1 MAYINTG
8 INQPG
13 IVELL
18 FYKNSTGNALSNLAN
33 ALLIETSP
41 LSSGERELIAS
52 YVSYLNECEFCH
64 LSHSAAANAHLS
76 DNGKTISCIIENMD
90 TANISDK
97 LKQLLKIAGKV
108 QKSGKLVKK
117 EDIEDAKLNGVTDE
131 EIHDTVL
138 IAAAF
143 CMFNRYVDG
152 LGTAPAKKEDYVE
165 MGKRMAKG
173 YKMPPNFLKKFL
185 LKMMNKK
192 SNSGAIEPIKKVL
205 N

>member
-1 MAYINTG
+1 MAHINTG
-8 INQPG
+8 IKQPG

-33 ALLIETSP
+33 TLLIETSP

-64 LSHSAAANAHLS
+64 LSHSAAANAHLG
-76 DNGKTISCIIENMD
+76 DNGKTISCIIENID
-90 TANISDK
+90 TTNISEK

-108 QKSGKLVKK
+108 QKSGKLVTK
-117 EDIEDAKLNGVTDE
+117 EDIEVAKLSGATDE
-131 EIHDTVL
+131 EIHDAVL

-152 LGTAPAKKEDYVE
+152 LGTTPARKEEYAE
-165 MGKRMAKG
+165 MGRRMAKG
-173 YKMPPNFLKKFL
+173 YKMPPNFLKKFI
-185 LKMMNKK
+185 LKMMNRKANSEVIEHMKK
-192 SNSGAIEPIKKVL
+192 GT
-205 N
+205 

>member
-18 FYKNSTGNALSNLAN
+18 FYKNTTGNALSNLAN
-33 ALLIETSP
+33 ALLIEKSP
-41 LSSGERELIAS
+41 LTSGERELIAA

-64 LSHSAAANAHLS
+64 LSHTAAANAHLG
-76 DNGKTISCIIENMD
+76 DDGKTVSCIIENID
-90 TANISDK
+90 SATVSDK
-97 LKQLLKIAGKV
+97 MKALLKIASKV
-108 QKSGKLVKK
+108 QQSGKLVTK
-117 EDIEDAKLNGVTDE
+117 EDIEAAKAKGATDE

-152 LGTAPAKKEDYVE
+152 LGTTPAKKEDYAE

-173 YKMPPNFLKKFL
+173 YKMPPNFLKKII
-185 LKMMNKK
+185 LKLMNKK
-192 SNSGAIEPIKKVL
+192 TDAAAIEHMKKSH
-205 N
+205 

>member
-1 MAYINTG
+1 MAHINTG
-8 INQPG
+8 IKQPG

-33 ALLIETSP
+33 TLLIETSP

-64 LSHSAAANAHLS
+64 LSHSAAANAHLG
-76 DNGKTISCIIENMD
+76 DNGKTISCIIENID
-90 TANISDK
+90 TTNISEK

-108 QKSGKLVKK
+108 QKSGKLVTK
-117 EDIEDAKLNGVTDE
+117 EDIEVAKLSGATDE
-131 EIHDTVL
+131 EIHDAVL

-152 LGTAPAKKEDYVE
+152 LGTTPARKEEYAE
-165 MGKRMAKG
+165 MGRRMAKG
-173 YKMPPNFLKKFL
+173 YKMPPNFLKKFI
-185 LKMMNKK
+185 LKMMNRKA
-192 SNSGAIEPIKKVL
+192 NSGVIEHMKKGT
-205 N
+205 

>member
-1 MAYINTG
+1 MSYINTG
-8 INQPG
+8 IKQPG

-18 FYKNSTGNALSNLAN
+18 FYKNNTGNALSNLAN
-33 ALLIETSP
+33 ALLIENSP

-64 LSHSAAANAHLS
+64 LSHSAAANAHLG
-76 DNGKTISCIIENMD
+76 DNGKTVNCVIENIE
-90 TANISDK
+90 TANISEK

-108 QKSGKLVKK
+108 QKSGKLVTK
-117 EDIEDAKLNGVTDE
+117 EDIEAAKFNGAIDE

-152 LGTAPAKKEDYVE
+152 LGTTPARKEEYIE
-165 MGKRMAKG
+165 MGRRMAKG
-173 YKMPPNFLKKFL
+173 YKMPPNFLKKII

-192 SNSGAIEPIKKVL
+192 SDSGAIEHMKNIT
-205 N
+205 

>member
-33 ALLIETSP
+33 ALLLEKSP

-64 LSHSAAANAHLS
+64 LSHSAAANEHLG
-76 DNGKTISCIIENMD
+76 DNGKTVSCVIENLD
-90 TANISDK
+90 TSNISVK
-97 LKQLLKIAGKV
+97 MKQLLKIAAKV
-108 QKSGKLVKK
+108 QKSGKLVTK
-117 EDIEDAKLNGVTDE
+117 EDIEAAKSSGAIDE

-152 LGTAPAKKEDYVE
+152 MGTSPAKKEDYAE
-165 MGKRMAKG
+165 MGRRMAKG
-173 YKMPPNFLKKFL
+173 YKMPPNFLKKFIL
-185 LKMMNKK
+185 RLMNKK
-192 SNSGAIEPIKKVL
+192 KTSGAIEHMKKGT
-205 N
+205 

>member
-8 INQPG
+8 IKQPG

-18 FYKNSTGNALSNLAN
+18 FYKNVTGNALSNLAN

-64 LSHSAAANAHLS
+64 LSHSAAANVHLG
-76 DNGKTISCIIENMD
+76 DNGKTISCIIENID
-90 TANISDK
+90 TANITDK
-97 LKQLLKIAGKV
+97 LKKLLRIAGKV
-108 QKSGKLVKK
+108 QKSGKLIKE
-117 EDIEDAKLNGVTDE
+117 EDIDDAKSSGATDE

-152 LGTAPAKKEDYVE
+152 LGTTPAKKEDYME
-165 MGKRMAKG
+165 MGKRMSKG
-173 YKMPPNFLKKFL
+173 YKMPPNFLKKII
-185 LKMMNKK
+185 LKLMNKK
-192 SNSGAIEPIKKVL
+192 SESDAVEYMEKNP
-205 N
+205 

>member
-1 MAYINTG
+1 MTYIKTG
-8 INQPG
+8 IKQPG

-18 FYKNSTGNALSNLAN
+18 FYKNNTGNALSNLAN
-33 ALLIETSP
+33 ALLIEKSP

-64 LSHSAAANAHLS
+64 LSHSAAANAHLG
-76 DNGKTISCIIENMD
+76 DNGKTVSCIIENIE
-90 TANISDK
+90 TANISEK

-108 QKSGKLVKK
+108 QKSGKLVTK
-117 EDIEDAKLNGVTDE
+117 EDIEVAKLNGAIDE

-152 LGTAPAKKEDYVE
+152 LGTTPATKEEYPE
-165 MGKRMAKG
+165 MGRRMAKG
-173 YKMPPNFLKKFL
+173 YKMPPNFLKKFIIKL
-185 LKMMNKK
+185 MNRK
-192 SNSGAIEPIKKVL
+192 SDSGAIEHMKNIT
-205 N
+205 